1 MGGHAVK
8 DITIYELCAWVLLLG
23 MALIVGCLESKVK
36 RLEWKVEI
44 LEIIT
49 NSKWNVASTTNSVTI
64 TRDPIDNMPMYGV
77 DTNGRLTQ

>member
-8 DITIYELCAWVLLLG
+8 DITIYEFCAWILLLG
-23 MALIVGCLESKVK
+23 TALIVGCLESRVK
-36 RLEWKVEI
+36 SLEWKVEI

-49 NSKWNVASTTNSVTI
+49 NSKWNVSSTNRVTI

>member
-49 NSKWNVASTTNSVTI
+49 NSKWNVASTNSVTI